1 VVRELSDDLSSVIL
15 VGHNPGV
22 EELVR
27 LVTGADIE
35 MPTSAIA
42 VIAMAGSWVEA
53 DEESGTLLASG
64 RPPG

>member
-1 VVRELSDDLSSVIL
+1 MVRGLSDDLSAVVL

-22 EELVR
+22 EDLVR
-27 LVTGADIE
+27 RLTGAEVE

-53 DEESGTLLASG
+53 DDETGTLITSG